1 MRGRHADAA
10 AYRLGVLDDPEEFE
24 EHLLGCARC
33 RGLVTGFGP
42 VAGALADAARLGW
55 VPRGGPSGRYR
66 PPGDGAAGK
75 PYAHRRGS
83 VAGPLL
89 LLVLG
94 MAVTAVGVAR
104 PVAGKIRVASAAYI
118 VSPALVVD
126 LRRQYAP

>member
-24 EHLLGCARC
+24 EHLFGCARC
-33 RGLVTGFGP
+33 RALVTGFGP
-42 VAGALADAARLGW
+42 VAGALAEAVRLGRL
-55 VPRGGPSGRYR
+55 PRGGPSGRYR

-75 PYAHRRGS
+75 PYARRRGS

-94 MAVTAVGVAR
+94 LAVTALGATR
-104 PVAGKIRVASAAYI
+104 PAPGKIRFASAAYI

-126 LRRQYAP
+126 LRRQCVP